1 MAIDRR
7 YMILNGEL
15 LSWQHL
21 DGAYIYQ
28 NIHTLDYAPRHVKRH
43 AEMLRTLSQEL
54 FGVECSLSA
63 EGLESQIRQ
72 LLEHVRPSR
81 QRSIRVVAK
90 QYSSGDYSIECD
102 EPSLYR
108 GYTLRSLRPEAAT
121 LRVAMPL
128 DIYPTSAAIATR
140 CVADSIARSRD
151 FHQAILLGEDREILS
166 EASAPIALV
175 RGRTLTIAPAPYS
188 VEREIVEQA
197 AARANIAV
205 ERKAFTHE
213 EMMLADEVIV
223 ISWQGITAMQS
234 VDNRTFMSIIAEHLA
249 REMEKL

>member
-1 MAIDRR
+1 MATDRR

-28 NIHTLDYAPRHVKRH
+28 NIHTLNYVPRHVKRH
-43 AEMLRTLSQEL
+43 ADTLRTLSQEL
-54 FGVECSLSA
+54 FGVEFSPTDQQ
-63 EGLESQIRQ
+63 LENQLRQ
-72 LLEHVRPSR
+72 LLEHLRPSR
-81 QRSIRVVAK
+81 QRSIRAVIK
-90 QYSSGDYSIECD
+90 QYSSGSYTIECD

-108 GYTLRSLRPEAAT
+108 GYTLRSIRPEAAT
-121 LRVAMPL
+121 LRVTMPL

-140 CVADSIARSRD
+140 EVANSIARSRD
-151 FHQAILLGEDREILS
+151 FHAAVLLNEDGEILS

-175 RGRTLTIAPAPYS
+175 RGRSLIIAPAPYS

-197 AARANIAV
+197 AAKANIGI
-205 ERKAFTHE
+205 ERRAFKHE
-213 EMMLADEVIV
+213 EMMQADEVIV

-234 VDNRTFMSIIAEHLA
+234 VDNKTFMSIIAEHLA
-249 REMEKL
+249 HEMDKI